1 MTESQ
6 IQIIENLITENVD
19 TERVIRDF
27 IDERIEIISSIIHSD
42 AKTMSKT
49 SCPIDP
55 QIYEDYQYLDN
66 YAGTP
71 EMIEKGLLVLLRDAI
86 NEIIGED

>member
-6 IQIIENLITENVD
+6 IQVIENLITENVD
-19 TERVIRDF
+19 VDQVLRELV
-27 IDERIEIISSIIHSD
+27 DEKIEMISSIIHSD
-42 AKTMSKT
+42 AKAMTKT
-49 SCPIDP
+49 SCPVDP